1 MPKSPRRLF
10 CGASDVRFQGVLRA
24 LTLGI
29 SLLPTGVAQAQPVV
43 TLKQQEAGVSAVM
56 AENPSAWPELITV
69 HARFQNMQPSR
80 AVPFTVELP
89 PGATTML
96 CTFAPV
102 ERRLPSRTAWGWSS
116 QIGSLQVVPDD
127 SAVYTLPYPEGV
139 THEVTQG
146 HGGAVSHT
154 GRLRYAVDWSMPEG
168 SPVCAAR
175 AGRVVRA
182 VAGFDRGGRA
192 REMQAFANLLMIQ
205 HADGTLGEYLHLQK
219 NGVLVKVGDEVKAG
233 DLVARSGNTGCSTGP
248 HLHFHVRLPLDG
260 STWRSVPVRFW
271 TTTEE
276 AVGNRGGRWVGEPRK
291 PEVLTKGVRYTAT
304 RGAESMRQAEESRPP
319 KGSPAPPE
327 RS

>member
-10 CGASDVRFQGVLRA
+10 CGATDFRLQRVRRVL
-24 LTLGI
+24 TSGI
-29 SLLPTGVAQAQPVV
+29 SLLLAWVAQAQPVV
-43 TLKQQEAGVSAVM
+43 TLKQQEAGVSAVV
-56 AENPSAWPELITV
+56 AENPSAWPEIITV

-89 PGATTML
+89 PGATALL

-102 ERRLPSRTAWGWSS
+102 ERKQPSRTTYRWSS
-116 QIGSLQVVPDD
+116 QIGSLQAPDD
-127 SAVYTLPYPEGV
+127 SAVYLLPYPEGV
-139 THEVTQG
+139 THEVTQA
-146 HGGAVSHT
+146 HCGAVSHT

-175 AGRVVRA
+175 AGRVVRV

-192 REMQAFANLLMIQ
+192 REMQEFSNLLMIQ
-205 HADGTLGEYLHLQK
+205 HADGTLGEYLHLQQ
-219 NGVLVKVGDEVKAG
+219 NGVLVKVGDAVKAG

-248 HLHFHVRLPLDG
+248 HLHFHVRQPLDG
-260 STWRSVPVRFW
+260 STWHSVPVRFQ
-271 TTTEE
+271 TTAGKT
-276 AVGNRGGRWVGEPRK
+276 
-291 PEVLTKGVRYTAT
+291 EVLTKGVSYTAT

-319 KGSPAPPE
+319 KGSPVPPE

>member
-1 MPKSPRRLF
+1 MPRSPRRLF
-10 CGASDVRFQGVLRA
+10 CGARDFRLRRVLRA

-29 SLLPTGVAQAQPVV
+29 SLLPAGVAQADPIVALQ
-43 TLKQQEAGVSAVM
+43 QQEAGVSAVV
-56 AENPSAWPELITV
+56 AANPSAWPELITV

-89 PGATTML
+89 PGATSLL

-102 ERRLPSRTAWGWSS
+102 ERKRPSRTTYRWSS
-116 QIGSLQVVPDD
+116 QIGSLQAPDRGGGGD
-127 SAVYTLPYPEGV
+127 KRGLVDGRAAVYTLPYPEGV
-139 THEVTQG
+139 THEVTQA
-146 HGGAVSHT
+146 HCGAVSHT

-175 AGRVVRA
+175 AGRVVRV

-192 REMQAFANLLMIQ
+192 REMQEFSNLLMIQ

-219 NGVLVKVGDEVKAG
+219 NGVLVKVGDEVQAG

-248 HLHFHVRLPLDG
+248 HLHFHVRQPLDG
-260 STWRSVPVRFW
+260 STWRSVPVRFQ
-271 TTTEE
+271 TTAGQT
-276 AVGNRGGRWVGEPRK
+276 
-291 PEVLTKGVRYTAT
+291 EVLTKGVSYTAT

-319 KGSPAPPE
+319 KGSPTPPE